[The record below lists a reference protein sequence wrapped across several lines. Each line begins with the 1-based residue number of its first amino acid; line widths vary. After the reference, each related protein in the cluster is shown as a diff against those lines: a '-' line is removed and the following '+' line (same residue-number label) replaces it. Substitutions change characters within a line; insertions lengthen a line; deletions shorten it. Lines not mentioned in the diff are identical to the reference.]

1 MQTASCRKETP
12 IMRVMTAAVLLAGLT
27 LASDALA
34 QGPAIAFGDHH
45 AVALRDN
52 GDVLVWGTGNQCAS
66 VRSLSDATP
75 TLVMRNAKE
84 VAAGARHTLVLTKD
98 GKVYGWGINP
108 QGELGTGNTNDV
120 CQGPV
125 PVPSLDGKG
134 VTHIA
139 TGYGFSL
146 AVTSTGDL
154 YCTGDNSMGQ
164 CPAARGAR
172 SNRVEAFAL
181 VPMQELAG
189 HVASVSAGSFHALV
203 LTKDGRVYAFGR
215 GRDGQLG
222 NGRADNGFAL
232 VPDLTDVVSI
242 AAGTWHSI
250 AARRDGSVWTWGN
263 DSRSQLCDGAT
274 VNRNAPA
281 KIDVPGVVTQV
292 AAGGHTTAMKLADG
306 TVYVCGENQ
315 SGALGVGGET
325 IAARPT
331 KVTAP
336 PVKSSVVVF
345 GGAISAISPD
355 GCAVRLAGTN
365 DDAIIGTTGDGSRT
379 FAPRAQLSLCA
390 PAATTPLPDVVNPM
404 PVGGK
409 SGCWTPRVESDESTS
424 QKWAPLREALLTSE
438 GLFKKNTAFLA
449 APEPV
454 RFRTGLSIGP
464 LNDSGGMMHIKAVPE
479 KKKDGFRIWTGDCD
493 VIPQIDRIGGPI
505 AQVSVFTNV
514 DARVDF
520 IGSGGE
526 PPKLTGHVAGYPEYN
541 GWVVI
546 TKDGRLP
553 WIPQTLDDKLT
564 AELAKRERA
573 LADYAKS
580 AAPVAAW
587 TSEYEK
593 QVRDCR
599 EYRASFS
606 SAQLQMA
613 AVSGDPSGDGKRQL
627 NTRLAQLQAF
637 SPEEQRQID
646 DLSRESNAAGRQAQ
660 VEATT
665 NHNAA
670 EAARLRAHANDL
682 ANQVRALRQAHI
694 DSTSPLVAD
703 ANAQYQLMS
712 LEPGDAA
719 HAISVKRDPAFPDT
733 TTPNRVQVVTVAFF
747 FTTDPRDTT
756 LFAWG
761 QRTKESF
768 DFAALAAL
776 LR

>member
-1 MQTASCRKETP
+1 
-12 IMRVMTAAVLLAGLT
+12 MRTVAAAFLVVSLT
-27 LASDALA
+27 FVQDARA
-34 QGPAIAFGDHH
+34 QGPALAFGDHH

-52 GDVLVWGTGNQCAS
+52 GDVLVWGTGNQCAF
-66 VRSLSDATP
+66 VRALSDATP
-75 TLVMRNAKE
+75 TLVMRNAKA

-120 CQGPV
+120 CQGPAA
-125 PVPSLDGKG
+125 VPSLDGKG

-146 AVTSTGDL
+146 AVTSNGDL

-164 CPAARGAR
+164 CPAARGSR
-172 SNRVEAFAL
+172 NNRVDSFTL
-181 VPMQELAG
+181 VPMPEIAG
-189 HVASVSAGSFHALV
+189 RVAAVSAGSFHALV

-274 VNRNAPA
+274 ANRNTPA
-281 KIDVPGVVTQV
+281 KIDVPGSVTHV
-292 AAGGHTTAMKLADG
+292 AAGGHTTAMKLVDG
-306 TVYVCGENQ
+306 TIYVCGENQ
-315 SGALGVGGET
+315 SGALGVGTET
-325 IAARPT
+325 IVPRPA
-331 KVTAP
+331 KVTTP
-336 PVKSSVVVF
+336 PIKGSVMAF

-365 DDAIIGTTGDGSRT
+365 DDAIIGTTGDGSRV
-379 FAPRAQLSLCA
+379 FAPRAQVSLCA

-409 SGCWTPRVESDESTS
+409 SGCWAPRVESDESTS
-424 QKWAPLREALLTSE
+424 QKWTPIREALLTAE
-438 GLFKKNTAFLA
+438 GLFKKDAGLLA

-464 LNDSGGMMHIKAVPE
+464 LNDSGGMMHIKAVAE
-479 KKKDGFRIWTGDCD
+479 KKKDGFRVWTGDCD
-493 VIPQIDRIGGPI
+493 VIPQIDRIGGSI
-505 AQVSVFTNV
+505 GQVSVFINV
-514 DARVDF
+514 DARVEF
-520 IGSGGE
+520 IGAGGE

-541 GWVVI
+541 NWVVI

-573 LADYAKS
+573 LDDYRKS
-580 AAPVAAW
+580 GA
-587 TSEYEK
+587 TSASALAEFEK
-593 QVRDCR
+593 QVRDGR
-599 EYRASFS
+599 DYRSSFAAADLRKPAVWGDAS
-606 SAQLQMA
+606 
-613 AVSGDPSGDGKRQL
+613 GEGKRQL
-627 NTRLAQLQAF
+627 NARVTQLQAF
-637 SPEEQRQID
+637 SADEQRQID
-646 DLSRESNAAGRQAQ
+646 DLSRESRAAQRQAQ
-660 VEATT
+660 VEETT

-670 EAARLRAHANDL
+670 EAARLRARANDL
-682 ANQVRALRQAHI
+682 ANQVRDLRQAHI
-694 DSTSPLVAD
+694 DRTAPLVTD
-703 ANAQYQLMS
+703 ANAQYQLTN
-712 LEPGDAA
+712 LKRGDAE

-733 TTPNRVQVVTVAFF
+733 TTPNRIQVITVAFF
-747 FTTDPRDTT
+747 FTADPRDTPIVT
-756 LFAWG
+756 WG